1 MDQSLQDQL
10 DYLKLHHIAQSWEA
24 LTKEATR
31 TKPSYHRFLCGVVA
45 AEYAHQLDQRR
56 LARIRRAKIPE
67 LLVMETFPFSRQ
79 PNVDK
84 RIVLDNYDS
93 TYFMTQ
99 SQVLLFI
106 GPTGCGKTG
115 LATAFLIHA
124 INNNHRGRFI
134 DFKDLAAMLNESQAD
149 HSDRQI
155 IKQLSS
161 YDCLL
166 IDEMG
171 YAPFDKQ
178 LAGLFFDLFKQRHRK
193 HCTII
198 TTQLGFEEWG
208 KLLGNEHLSAALIDR
223 ITENCFVCNMD
234 SCISLRP
241 KNISIATK
249 AKSSSNTKK

>member
-1 MDQSLQDQL
+1 MDQSLLEQL
-10 DYLKLHHIAQSWEA
+10 HFLKLHRLADTWDVV
-24 LTKEATR
+24 TKEASR
-31 TKPSYHRFLCGVVA
+31 TKPSYHRFLGDVVA
-45 AEYAHQLDQRR
+45 AEYEHQLEQQR

-67 LLVMETFPFSRQ
+67 PLVMETFPFSRQ
-79 PNVDK
+79 ANLDK
-84 RIVLDNYDS
+84 RIVMDNYDS
-93 TYFMTQ
+93 LSFITQ
-99 SQVLLFI
+99 SKVLLFI

-124 INNNHRGRFI
+124 INNGRRGRFL
-134 DFKDLAAMLNESQAD
+134 DFKDLTALLHQSQAD
-149 HSDRQI
+149 RSDRQL
-155 IKQLSS
+155 IKHFSC

-178 LAGLFFDLFKQRHRK
+178 LAGLFFDLIKQRHRK
-193 HCTII
+193 RCTIL

-234 SCISLRP
+234 SCISLRT
-241 KNISIATK
+241 KNISLATK
-249 AKSSSNTKK
+249 TKTTSTPKR